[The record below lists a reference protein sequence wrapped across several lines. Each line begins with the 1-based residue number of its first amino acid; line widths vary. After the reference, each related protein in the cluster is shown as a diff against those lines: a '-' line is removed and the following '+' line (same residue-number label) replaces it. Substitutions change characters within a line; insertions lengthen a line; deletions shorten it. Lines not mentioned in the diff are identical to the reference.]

1 MRIIEVLA
9 DCGHADTLR
18 SIAEQQEILDVWVD
32 RSEEE
37 SRCTMRQYRAYRRQ
51 RYRGDWGHGHCAIVG
66 SEYCPGVWCHPG

>member
-18 SIAEQQEILDVWVD
+18 SIAEQQEILEVWVD

-37 SRCTMRQYRAYRRQ
+37 PR
-51 RYRGDWGHGHCAIVG
+51 
-66 SEYCPGVWCHPG
+66 